1 MAKAAPYKFATGVLN
16 LVLSIADNLPVGSR
30 RIQLYT
36 YTVPAGSDPRH
47 EAQRHC
53 SLELIV

>member
-1 MAKAAPYKFATGVLN
+1 MARVEKVAKAAPYKFATGVLN

-36 YTVPAGSDPRH
+36 YIVPAGSDPTPRG
-47 EAQRHC
+47 AT
-53 SLELIV
+53 SL